1 MPQEPITDRLTPAP
15 AEPVPAAR
23 IARPRVRAWESIG
36 RVWRAGRVSSQRR
49 AGGPERRFAHGLV
62 AALWLLALPG
72 CSQTGA
78 SQAGTSQA
86 GASAAATV
94 PAPAR
99 FTPGTMPAQ
108 RSLGPLGRE
117 SLRGNAACLILPSRV
132 AEIGS
137 PAAAIVEAVEVDRGD
152 AVARGAILVR
162 LQADVERARAS
173 VSRQRADSE
182 AELRGALAAEDLAR
196 QQYERSQALLADNF
210 VSRQAVDQAAAEFRL
225 ASEKVAQARDAL
237 KVTVGESGVSAA
249 QMAQRLIRA
258 PFAGVV
264 IERFAQPGERYEEK
278 PLLRLA
284 AIDELKVEVIAPNR
298 QFGLIQLGQIAT
310 IEPDLP
316 GHPARTARVVQVDQV
331 LDPASNT
338 FRVRLALP
346 NPDRDL
352 PAGLR
357 CRASFEENAP
367 KENAAEANAAQAN
380 AAR

>member
-1 MPQEPITDRLTPAP
+1 MPQEPITHRPTPLP
-15 AEPVPAAR
+15 VEPVPAAR
-23 IARPRVRAWESIG
+23 IARPRVSPAAG
-36 RVWRAGRVSSQRR
+36 VWQAGMVSSRRR
-49 AGGPERRFAHGLV
+49 AGGPERRLARGLV
-62 AALWLLALPG
+62 AALLLLSQPG
-72 CSQTGA
+72 WSQTG
-78 SQAGTSQA
+78 T
-86 GASAAATV
+86 T
-94 PAPAR
+94 
-99 FTPGTMPAQ
+99 PAQ
-108 RSLGPLGRE
+108 PPLGPLGRE

-137 PAAAIVEAVEVDRGD
+137 PAAAIVETVEVERGD

-284 AIDELKVEVIAPNR
+284 AIDELKVEVIAANR
-298 QFGLIQLGQIAT
+298 QFGLIRLGQIAT

-357 CRASFEENAP
+357 CRASFEENA
-367 KENAAEANAAQAN
+367 AEANAAQAN

>member
-1 MPQEPITDRLTPAP
+1 MPQEPTTHRPMPPP
-15 AEPVPAAR
+15 AEPVPAAPIVTPR
-23 IARPRVRAWESIG
+23 ISPAPDLRRSA
-36 RVWRAGRVSSQRR
+36 RVSSRQR
-49 AGGPERRFAHGLV
+49 AVGPELRVARGLV
-62 AALWLLALPG
+62 AALGLLALPG
-72 CSQTGA
+72 WSQTHTNGVPA
-78 SQAGTSQA
+78 AR
-86 GASAAATV
+86 ASA
-94 PAPAR
+94 PAPAPVR
-99 FTPGTMPAQ
+99 APIPPPVPPT
-108 RSLGPLGRE
+108 LGRD

-137 PAAAIVEAVEVDRGD
+137 PAAAIVEAVEIERGD

-284 AIDELKVEVIAPNR
+284 AIDELKVEVIAANR
-298 QFGLIQLGQIAT
+298 QFGRIRVGQIAT

-316 GHPARTARVVQVDQV
+316 GHAARPARVVQVDQV

-357 CRASFEENAP
+357 CRASFED
-367 KENAAEANAAQAN
+367 NAAEAAPPPTQAA
-380 AAR
+380 AAPAGR